1 MPVGR
6 TGAAAVR
13 SMDAK
18 GADMRWA
25 PWEAIE
31 KQLISIP
38 GLAMNNPTL
47 AFIAQSHLGLHI
59 PAADAILRRSLPLP
73 PTRSCS
79 CPSL

>member
-18 GADMRWA
+18 GADMPWA

-31 KQLISIP
+31 NS
-38 GLAMNNPTL
+38 
-47 AFIAQSHLGLHI
+47 
-59 PAADAILRRSLPLP
+59 
-73 PTRSCS
+73 
-79 CPSL
+79 